1 MDGIDQRKQCGERER
16 EREKKKNCSVL
27 KNSSSLFMLF
37 DHKSI
42 KSLP

>member
-1 MDGIDQRKQCGERER
+1 VDGIDQRKQCGER

>member
-1 MDGIDQRKQCGERER
+1 MVLIKENSVER

>member
-1 MDGIDQRKQCGERER
+1 MVLIKENSVERER